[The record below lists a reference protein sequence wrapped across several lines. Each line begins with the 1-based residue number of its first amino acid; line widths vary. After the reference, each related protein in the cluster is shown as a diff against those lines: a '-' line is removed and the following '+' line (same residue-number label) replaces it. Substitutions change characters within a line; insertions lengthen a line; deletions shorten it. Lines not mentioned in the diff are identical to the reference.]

1 MPAKNVMKEFKAGTL
16 RSGSKL
22 GPIVRKKAQAKA
34 IQISEARKE
43 GANIPEPTANPL
55 KKKMKKRAYKR

>member
-1 MPAKNVMKEFKAGTL
+1 MPANQVMKEFKQGTL

-34 IQISEARKE
+34 IQISEARNE
-43 GANIPEPTANPL
+43 GANIPYPTTPR
-55 KKKMKKRAYKR
+55 KKVRKRAYKR